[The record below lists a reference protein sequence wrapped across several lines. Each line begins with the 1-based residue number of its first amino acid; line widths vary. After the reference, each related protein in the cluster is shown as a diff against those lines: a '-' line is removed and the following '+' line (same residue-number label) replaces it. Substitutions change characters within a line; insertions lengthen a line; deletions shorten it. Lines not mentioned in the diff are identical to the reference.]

1 MEVEP
6 DPWPQLGIDAPSL
19 LCLGCYFLVSS
30 FVRGLGQVAVV
41 GGVRG
46 PGLSPWAG
54 LIQLES
60 QQDSGFTSVQLS
72 SS

>member
-6 DPWPQLGIDAPSL
+6 DPWPQLGIDTPSL

-41 GGVRG
+41 GEVRG

-54 LIQLES
+54 HIQLES
-60 QQDSGFTSVQLS
+60 RRTQGLHLS
-72 SS
+72 S